1 MISHVVDASMFG
13 PLFFEDEADELFED
27 LPELISG
34 EHCIVPQHWHLEVTN
49 QILSGLRRKRMTSK
63 MAEQAVAQID
73 LFPIT
78 TDDKTAQRIAESY
91 SLASKHGLTV
101 YDAAYLELAI
111 RRHMTI
117 VTYDNALRKAALAEN
132 IALLPE

>member
-1 MISHVVDASMFG
+1 MTSHVVDSSMFG
-13 PLFFEDEADELFED
+13 PLFFEDKKDELFGE

-49 QILSGLRRKRMTSK
+49 QILSGLRRKRMTDK
-63 MAEQAVAQID
+63 MAEQSVAQIE

-78 TDDKTAQRIAESY
+78 VDDLTAQRISESY
-91 SLASKHGLTV
+91 SLASNHGLTV

-111 RRHMTI
+111 RRRMPI
-117 VTYDNALRKAALAEN
+117 VTYDKALRKAALAEN
-132 IALLPE
+132 VAVLPQ